1 VLKRAKARIELD
13 IDVDPEFYDYIFE
26 NAHTELEFCES
37 RGKLVLY
44 TEYEMDLPL
53 IQKDIEKILRLVERV
68 NEVYKTV
75 GYPWEALEILEKERG
90 VLVG

>member
-1 VLKRAKARIELD
+1 MLKKAKTRIELD
-13 IDVDPEFYDYIFE
+13 VDVDPEFHEYIFE
-26 NAHTELEFCES
+26 NAHTELEFCKS